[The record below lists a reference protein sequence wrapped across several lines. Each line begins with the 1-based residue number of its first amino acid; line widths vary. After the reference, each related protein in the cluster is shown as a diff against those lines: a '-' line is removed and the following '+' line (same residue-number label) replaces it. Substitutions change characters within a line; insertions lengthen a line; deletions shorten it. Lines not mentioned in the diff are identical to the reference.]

1 MKKRWVRAIPS
12 LGRGREGFNKAYK
25 PLPAT
30 ALPAAPLPWGGK
42 ILATNPN
49 LSVPHPGY
57 YQSSKTAFLTM
68 HPTSF

>member
-12 LGRGREGFNKAYK
+12 LGRGREGFNKACK

-42 ILATNPN
+42 ILTTNPN
-49 LSVPHPGY
+49 SPSPLPGY
-57 YQSSKTAFLTM
+57 YQSLKTRFLTM
-68 HPTSF
+68 YPMSF